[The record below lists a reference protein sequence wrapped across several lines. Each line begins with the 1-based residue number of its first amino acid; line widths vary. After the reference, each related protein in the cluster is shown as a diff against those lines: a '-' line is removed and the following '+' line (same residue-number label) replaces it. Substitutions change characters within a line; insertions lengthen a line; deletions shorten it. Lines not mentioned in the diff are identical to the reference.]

1 MIKISVKIGMLQRGE
16 KFSQEEKEQLIQ
28 IQMNLRVVAK
38 SLITFHQL
46 EHTYDRSF
54 LTMYME
60 ELETSL
66 KNLVRPHL
74 TDKSV
79 RRVEQVLRQLST
91 LMIIDLRVFS
101 DFLCFEDSR
110 VSRRASQVKL
120 PRDEIADGQGCPGLN
135 CLSRS
140 RDYLMFK
147 V

>member
-16 KFSQEEKEQLIQ
+16 KFSQEEKEQLVQ

-38 SLITFHQL
+38 TLITFHQL

-74 TDKSV
+74 TEKSV

-91 LMIIDLRVFS
+91 LKIIDLKVFS
-101 DFLCFEDSR
+101 FQIFCVLKTAEFLDALHRPNYLEMRLLMDR
-110 VSRRASQVKL
+110 VVQDLTA
-120 PRDEIADGQGCPGLN
+120 
-135 CLSRS
+135 CLEAGTI
-140 RDYLMFK
+140 
-147 V
+147 